1 MKRSIPFG
9 ILIIIL
15 ISSCKNNDS
24 FTEYSTEAV
33 LCIQSRDS
41 SLLENLDNFEK
52 YLVHD
57 GLIQDVSQPSY
68 IDLIDKYQKGKIE
81 LNVPLMS
88 EYVFKN
94 NLRAWDYLSPGKF
107 AIFIG
112 CITAGKQGHEEK
124 NYYNLAGKV
133 LMNSLSSELQTI
145 DNEQNLSTEAD
156 YLSIEYSDIPE
167 EMFDNEFIHYCFLVS
182 LYQLL
187 L

>member
-1 MKRSIPFG
+1 MKRTVLLG
-9 ILIIIL
+9 MLLLIL
-15 ISSCKNNDS
+15 ISACKNNIS
-24 FTEYSTEAV
+24 FIDHSPEAIR
-33 LCIQSRDS
+33 CIQSRDS
-41 SLLENLDNFEK
+41 SLLNNLDNFEK
-52 YLVHD
+52 YMIQE
-57 GLIQDVSQPSY
+57 GIIQDVSQTSY
-68 IDLIDKYQKGKIE
+68 IDLIDNYQKGQID

-88 EYVFKN
+88 EYVFGDKET
-94 NLRAWDYLSPGKF
+94 AWNFLSPGKF

>member
-1 MKRSIPFG
+1 MPFG
-9 ILIIIL
+9 IIILIL
-15 ISSCKNNDS
+15 ISSCSNNDS
-24 FTEYSTEAV
+24 FTDHSKEAV
-33 LCIQSRDS
+33 SCIRSRDS
-41 SLLENLDNFEK
+41 ALLVNLDNFEK
-52 YLVHD
+52 YLIQT
-57 GLIQDVSQPSY
+57 GLIQDVSQSSY
-68 IDLIDKYQKGKIE
+68 IDLIDKHQKGRIE

-88 EYVFKN
+88 EYVFEDDEI
-94 NLRAWDYLSPGKF
+94 AGEYLSPGKF

-112 CITAGKQGHEEK
+112 CIIAGKEGHEDK

-145 DNEQNLSTEAD
+145 DLKQGIESQTG

-167 EMFDNEFIHYCFLVS
+167 EMFNNDFIHYCFLVS